1 MTGGHIAVS
10 TYKAEM
16 GCSPL
21 VGARQL
27 LDSTCPVCVLSH
39 LISRV
44 TLFLSGNM
52 ICPRGLCSEQVAAPR
67 SGPRLHLQ
75 GTASDHSTLE
85 AMTLI
90 CHCRVCAG
98 LD

>member
-1 MTGGHIAVS
+1 M
-10 TYKAEM
+10 
-16 GCSPL
+16 
-21 VGARQL
+21 GARQL

-52 ICPRGLCSEQVAAPR
+52 IYPRGLCSDQVAASR
-67 SGPRLHLQ
+67 SGPRLGLWS
-75 GTASDHSTLE
+75 TASDHITLE
-85 AMTLI
+85 AMILI
-90 CHCRVCAG
+90 CPGRVCAG